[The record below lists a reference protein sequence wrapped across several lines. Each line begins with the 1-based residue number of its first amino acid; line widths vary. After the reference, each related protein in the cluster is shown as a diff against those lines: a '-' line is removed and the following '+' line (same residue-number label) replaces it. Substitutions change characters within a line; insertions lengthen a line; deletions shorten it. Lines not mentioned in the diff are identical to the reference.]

1 LKLPAKFS
9 AYNLT
14 GRGGPAGNIG
24 IIYNELKK

>member
-1 LKLPAKFS
+1 VKLS

-24 IIYNELKK
+24 IIYNELKE